1 MDMRTVSTTP
11 KAEKASC
18 KKSLMTIWESLDK
31 DLDSN
36 KNIAKTNLALMAQA
50 FSDEESNSK
59 SDSESYSDSNNENEV
74 FYDLSKYELIYLT
87 QSLVNNCQIK
97 SRKILI
103 LKNQHDKVCNVLKT
117 LNEKA
122 HLALNEQVSNKVL
135 NDQEVAPKE
144 FISDMLNKSKMAFM
158 VYNIKMN
165 KRRVLI
171 TQRRIPLLE
180 KLKCFSGH
188 QYLVSSQP
196 EVRPIPTC
204 TYINQYND
212 YVSKIFHFKIKI
224 A

>member
-1 MDMRTVSTTP
+1 MTT
-11 KAEKASC
+11 
-18 KKSLMTIWESLDK
+18 WESLDK
-31 DLDSN
+31 DLDSHN
-36 KNIAKTNLALMAQA
+36 DIAETNLALMAQA

-171 TQRRIPLLE
+171 TTSVRKVEMLLE
-180 KLKCFSGH
+180 SLIFGFKSTGGS
-188 QYLVSSQP
+188 V
-196 EVRPIPTC
+196 IPTS
-204 TYINQYND
+204 TYINQYNN
-212 YVSKIFHFKIKI
+212 YV
-224 A
+224 

>member
-1 MDMRTVSTTP
+1 MAVGAVILLPRICRHYPLCQSTWSEYYLVCNKFKLP
-11 KAEKASC
+11 SRKANYKFQHAP
-18 KKSLMTIWESLDK
+18 SLHL
-31 DLDSN
+31 
-36 KNIAKTNLALMAQA
+36 
-50 FSDEESNSK
+50 
-59 SDSESYSDSNNENEV
+59 
-74 FYDLSKYELIYLT
+74 LIYLT

-103 LKNQHDKVCNVLKT
+103 LKNQYDKVCNVLKT
-117 LNEKA
+117 VNEKA
-122 HLALNEQVSNKVL
+122 HLALNEEVSNKVL
-135 NDQEVAPKE
+135 NDQEVAPQE